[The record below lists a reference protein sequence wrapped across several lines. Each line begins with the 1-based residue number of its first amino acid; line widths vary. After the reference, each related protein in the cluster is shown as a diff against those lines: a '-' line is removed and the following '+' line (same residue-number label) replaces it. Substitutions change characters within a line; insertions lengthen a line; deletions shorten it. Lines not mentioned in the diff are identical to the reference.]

1 MSFSAF
7 SLQLSALGLQRTP
20 DAGKPQD
27 MSPLSRSLC
36 AVATALAV
44 SLFVYRLAVDVREP
58 HSGRLADEIA
68 RLDAESVIALHDLA
82 RAVLPTEGEFVPAVS
97 SGDDRMLARLPLADF
112 VGPRP
117 VPEALAVRDLND
129 SELDLTADLIG
140 GFL

>member
-1 MSFSAF
+1 M
-7 SLQLSALGLQRTP
+7 QRTP

-27 MSPLSRSLC
+27 MSLLSRSLG
-36 AVATALAV
+36 AVATALTV

-68 RLDAESVIALHDLA
+68 GLDAESVIALHDLA
-82 RAVLPTEGEFVPAVS
+82 RAVLPAEEDFVPAVS
-97 SGDDRMLARLPLADF
+97 SGDDRMLAHLPLADF
-112 VGPRP
+112 IGPRP

-129 SELDLTADLIG
+129 SEVDVTADLIG